1 MKGKIPDKIRLYHIL
16 DAIRNIEN
24 FSANKTKE
32 DLYNNLMYRFSV
44 ERQLEIIGEAANN
57 LSPSICHLHCDI
69 PWEKIISFRN
79 LLAHEYFGL
88 DLELI
93 WGIINENIPQLKIDI
108 QRILKTDFPN

>member
-1 MKGKIPDKIRLYHIL
+1 MKGRIPDKIRLHHIL
-16 DAIRNIEN
+16 DAIKNIEN
-24 FSANKTKE
+24 FSATKIKE
-32 DLYNNLMYRFSV
+32 DLYNDLMYRFSV

-57 LSPSICHLHCDI
+57 LEPSLYDQHPEI

-93 WGIINENIPQLKIDI
+93 WGIITTNIPDLKKGI
-108 QRILKTDFPN
+108 QQILDRDYSN